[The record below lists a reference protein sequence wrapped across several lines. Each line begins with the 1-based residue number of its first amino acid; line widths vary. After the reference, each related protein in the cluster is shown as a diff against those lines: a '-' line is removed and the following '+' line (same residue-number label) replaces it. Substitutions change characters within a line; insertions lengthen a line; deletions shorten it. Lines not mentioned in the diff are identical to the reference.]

1 MRADLDLIANFVPH
15 GSRVL
20 DLGCGSGA
28 LMRYLSEER
37 GCTGT
42 GVEIDGTLVRQAIRS
57 GVPVLQLDVDNGLD
71 SFADTSY
78 DVVVLSRT
86 IQTILRPERVLQ
98 DMARIGT
105 TCIVSVPN
113 FGLWRNRMRL
123 LRGHVP
129 MSKDLPYRWYE
140 SPNLRF
146 TTLMDLERLF
156 ATVGLR
162 VEERVVITER
172 GRRLRAA
179 SPLYNLIGSMGVYL
193 MRPEEC

>member
-1 MRADLDLIANFVPH
+1 MRADLELVAGFVPP

-28 LMRYLSEER
+28 LMRYLTDRR

-42 GVEIDGTLVRQAIRS
+42 GVEIDGAQLKQAIRA
-57 GVPVLQLDVDNGLD
+57 GVPVLQMDVDSSLER
-71 SFADTSY
+71 FADKSY

-86 IQTILRPERVLQ
+86 IQTILRPAGVLA

-113 FGLWRNRMRL
+113 FGLWSNRVRMVL
-123 LRGHVP
+123 GHVP

-146 TTLMDLERLF
+146 TTLKDLERLF
-156 ATVGLR
+156 TTIGLR
-162 VEERVVITER
+162 IEERVVLTEH
-172 GRRLRAA
+172 GRRLGAA
-179 SPLYNLIGSMGVYL
+179 SALYNLIGSMGVYVL
-193 MRPEEC
+193 HPEER